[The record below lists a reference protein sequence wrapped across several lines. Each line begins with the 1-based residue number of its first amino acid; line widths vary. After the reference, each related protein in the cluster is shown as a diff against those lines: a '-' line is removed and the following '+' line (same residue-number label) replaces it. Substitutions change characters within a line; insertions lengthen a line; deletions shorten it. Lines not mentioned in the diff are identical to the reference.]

1 MKRRDNI
8 RLLERQVARI
18 NANYDLM
25 PLPGSSHGAQ
35 RARDLAAMER
45 GLPLVKQEILAVAAV
60 VRHVL
65 PCDDSRCECLLMAAD
80 SLLSKLRLTEEA
92 CCRQRGS
99 GGGGGGDAT
108 AQSEKRRATA
118 QGECI
123 LYDPVICE
131 TVLTALGHGYWGFIA
146 PTSRMIRAVYL
157 RVLAERALDRPY
169 YPHFCATSAHAAL
182 HSPDT
187 FRFALE
193 SGVCVAPFHWQVG
206 ATGSVEMVEIAVEAG
221 IPLDLNFFLGA
232 SQACRVGLLQY
243 IRACSAVALDRMDLV
258 RMCCG
263 AAAGGDSGPALVWI
277 SQQFTPRGSWPAWL
291 RTALCHEAIAKCS
304 MGTLKWLFG
313 DGAVLFGELVDSA
326 DSDDDEEQV
335 FQEIADSRSLVDHA
349 LADGAHDILQYLL
362 AQGLAVTEAS
372 WYFAA
377 VSGLAANLELLRVRG
392 VTVDSDLVSKGLR
405 DGGTTPEALQWLI
418 GAGVWEWSSAAQ
430 RDGHLAFALQKCRGP
445 EVEAAIAWMLSHGA
459 RWPRD
464 LSQLV
469 EEHALSG
476 FEALRAVRLGCPFGS
491 RWTSA
496 TCEKLLPSAHHIRKL
511 HELGCP
517 CACEQD

>member
-1 MKRRDNI
+1 
-8 RLLERQVARI
+8 
-18 NANYDLM
+18 
-25 PLPGSSHGAQ
+25 
-35 RARDLAAMER
+35 MER

-60 VRHVL
+60 VRHVS

-80 SLLSKLRLTEEA
+80 SLLSKLRLTEDA

-131 TVLTALGHGYWGFIA
+131 TVLTALGSGYWGFIA

-243 IRACSAVALDRMDLV
+243 ICACSAVALDRMDL
-258 RMCCG
+258 
-263 AAAGGDSGPALVWI
+263 
-277 SQQFTPRGSWPAWL
+277 
-291 RTALCHEAIAKCS
+291 AIEKCS
-304 MGTLKWLFG
+304 MDTLKWLFG

-335 FQEIADSRSLVDHA
+335 FEEIADSRSLVDHA
-349 LADGAHDILQYLL
+349 LADGAHDALQLLL
-362 AQGLAVTEAS
+362 AQGLKFTEAS

-377 VSGLAANLELLRVRG
+377 VSGLAANLELLRARG
-392 VTVDSDLVSKGLR
+392 VTVDADLVSKGLR

-430 RDGHLAFALQKCRGP
+430 RDAHLAFALQKCRGP
-445 EVEAAIAWMLSHGA
+445 EVEAAIAWMLSSGA

-491 RWTSA
+491 GWTFA

-517 CACEQD
+517 CACEKG